1 MNLRVLLPVAVAVVS
16 LGVSSWA
23 CPFCSAPEMTLAE
36 QFFQADLALLGKWKG
51 GEPAKG
57 EKPGTTE
64 YEIVEVSRDPLK
76 TLKAGDMLTLPRH
89 RAGKPGDLCLLLGTK
104 GTTVEWVPLDVTE
117 EGYKYIAQSP
127 PIQKPAAERL
137 KYYVKHLESKDPMV
151 AADAYGEFGMANYK
165 DLLAIRDQLPHDT
178 LRKWVESPD
187 TPSIRLGLYGLMLGV
202 CGNADDAAMME
213 KKIVVSTQDYRLGID
228 GVMGGY
234 LLLTGD
240 KGLQVIEKTKFED
253 EKVPFSELFAALQ
266 AVRFMRGYGTD
277 VIPEERLKA
286 SLRLLLDRVDIADI
300 IIADLARWKDWSVQD
315 RLMEMFESEKYSVP
329 SIRRAIVRY
338 MHACTKDMP
347 KEATQKPDHVAAAE
361 KHLAELRERDPKLVK
376 DVERFLQ

>member
-1 MNLRVLLPVAVAVVS
+1 MNPKALLRAAAVVLSLAVAA
-16 LGVSSWA
+16 WA

-36 QFFQADLALLGKWKG
+36 QFYQADLAILAKWTG

-57 EKPGTTE
+57 DKAGTTE
-64 YEIVEVSRDPLK
+64 YEIVEIARDPLK
-76 TLKAGDMLTLPRH
+76 SLKAGDPLTLPRH
-89 RAGKPGDLCLLLGTK
+89 RAGKAGDLCLLLGTK
-104 GTTVEWVPLDVTE
+104 GTAVEWVPFDVTE
-117 EGYKYIAQSP
+117 EGYKYISQSP

-151 AADAYGEFGMANYK
+151 AADAYGEFAMANYK

-178 LRKWVESPD
+178 IRRWVEAPD
-187 TPSIRLGLYGLMLGV
+187 TPTIRLGLYGLMLGV
-202 CGNADDAAMME
+202 CGTPDDAAMME

-234 LLLTGD
+234 LLLTGE
-240 KGLQVIEKTKFED
+240 KGLQLIEKTKFQD

-277 VIPEERLKA
+277 RIPEERLKA

-300 IIADLARWKDWSVQD
+300 IIADLARWKDWTVQD

-347 KEATQKPDHVAAAE
+347 KDATAKPDHVANAE
-361 KHLAELRERDPKLVK
+361 KHLAQLRESDPKLVK